1 LRFGELVNHQ
11 SLLFSGDEIMEDQIN
26 THTLRI
32 VQLEKLKEL
41 KAQEKNLKK
50 LQGELKRINQKIKNK
65 EELSLDD
72 IAYLRELGWLAA
84 LAVTITSIAANI

>member
-1 LRFGELVNHQ
+1 
-11 SLLFSGDEIMEDQIN
+11 MEDQIN

-41 KAQEKNLKK
+41 KAQEKNLKE
-50 LQGELKRINQKIKNK
+50 LQRELKRINRKIKNK
-65 EELSLDD
+65 EDLTQDD

>member
-41 KAQEKNLKK
+41 KAQEKNLKE
-50 LQGELKRINQKIKNK
+50 LQRELKRINQKIKNK
-65 EELSLDD
+65 EDLSLDD

>member
-1 LRFGELVNHQ
+1 
-11 SLLFSGDEIMEDQIN
+11 MEDQIN

-32 VQLEKLKEL
+32 VQVEKLKEL

-50 LQGELKRINQKIKNK
+50 LQGELKRIDQKIKNK